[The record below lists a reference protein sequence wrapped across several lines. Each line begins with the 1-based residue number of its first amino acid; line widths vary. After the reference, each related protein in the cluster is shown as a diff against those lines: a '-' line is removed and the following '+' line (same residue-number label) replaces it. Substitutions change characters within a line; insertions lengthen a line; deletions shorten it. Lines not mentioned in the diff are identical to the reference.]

1 MISWALRK
9 LMFWG
14 LLGGAILIVVEN
26 RESLMKAV
34 GMDSASSQRPTTVAK
49 KDSDNSNSREMT
61 YRADKWGHFMLDVH
75 VNGERV
81 NFMVDTGAS
90 LVVLNLDDARRA
102 GLRPKVLDYKYPVQ
116 TANGVVNVALVN
128 LRDLRIGQLKIRNVK
143 AAVNGAPMGTSLL
156 GNSFLARLP
165 SYRVRD
171 DRLIINW

>member
-9 LMFWG
+9 LMIWG
-14 LLGGAILIVVEN
+14 LLGVAILIVIEN

-34 GMDSASSQRPTTVAK
+34 GLDSASSQRQITVAK
-49 KDSDNSNSREMT
+49 KDGDSSESREMM
-61 YRADKWGHFMLDVH
+61 YRADQWGHFVLDVH
-75 VNGERV
+75 VNGERL

-90 LVVLNLDDARRA
+90 LVVLNLDDARKA

-116 TANGVVNVALVN
+116 TANGVVRVALVN

-143 AAVNGAPMGTSLL
+143 AAVNGAPMGISLL

-165 SYRVRD
+165 SYKVRD